1 MYNSPTSCGTI
12 LESQENQMEIDLAR
26 IQKAQKLIA
35 SYVKKTP
42 LVRCYAL
49 EERLGTSARIFLK
62 CDHLQLMNS
71 FKVRGAFNVLLRLS
85 PEEKK
90 RGVVTR
96 SAGNFASALAYACHQ
111 LQVPATIVM
120 PEKVPKAKLDL
131 VAAFSP
137 KILFAPSRAEEE
149 KKVEE
154 IAQKEELVPLSPY
167 NHLDVIAGQGTAALE
182 IFEDLPS
189 LQTFFCPLGGGGLMS
204 GTAIAFKELNPKI
217 QTIAVEPEGANDYF
231 LSRQT
236 GQKVRLDRVNTIA
249 DGLVAPTVGEINY
262 PLLNQTVDEV
272 TLVSDEAIVKAMRFL
287 YEKMGMIVEPSGAAS
302 VAALM
307 GHAAL
312 EDDVVCFISGGNV
325 QRDQFY
331 KWVEGRGNGSMM

>member
-1 MYNSPTSCGTI
+1 MK
-12 LESQENQMEIDLAR
+12 IDLTR
-26 IQKAQKLIA
+26 IQKAQKLIS

-42 LVRCYAL
+42 LIRCYLL
-49 EERLGTSARIFLK
+49 EKWLDTSAKIFLK

-71 FKVRGAFNVLLRLS
+71 FKVRGAFNVLLHLS

-96 SAGNFASALAYACHQ
+96 SAGNFASALAYACH
-111 LQVPATIVM
+111 LLHIPVTIVM
-120 PEKVPKAKLDL
+120 PEKVPQAKLDL

-137 KILFAPSRAEEE
+137 TILFASSRIEEE
-149 KKVEE
+149 KKVQEVARE
-154 IAQKEELVPLSPY
+154 ANSIPLSPY
-167 NHLDVIAGQGTAALE
+167 DHLDVIAGQGTAALE
-182 IFEDLPS
+182 IFEDLS
-189 LQTFFCPLGGGGLMS
+189 SIQTFFCPLGGGGLMS
-204 GTAIAFKELNPKI
+204 GTAIAFKGLNPNI
-217 QTIAVEPEGANDYF
+217 QTIAVEPAGANDYY

-236 GQKVRLDRVNTIA
+236 GKKIRLDQVNTIA

-262 PLLNQTVDEV
+262 PLLNQTVDQV
-272 TLVSDEAIVKAMRFL
+272 TTVSDEAIIQAMRLL

-307 GHAAL
+307 TQVKLQG
-312 EDDVVCFISGGNV
+312 DIVCFISGGNV

-331 KWVEGRGNGSMM
+331 QWIEAP